1 MLSPLDSNAA
11 QSMAESQELLYN
23 VERKFSF
30 SFISTNFKILADTI
44 DKLETRSLALEE
56 PVNLVPKEK

>member
-11 QSMAESQELLYN
+11 QSIAECQELFDN

-30 SFISTNFKILADTI
+30 SFISTNFKIFANTM
-44 DKLETRSLALEE
+44 DKLETRGLALEE
-56 PVNLVPKEK
+56 AVNLVPKEE